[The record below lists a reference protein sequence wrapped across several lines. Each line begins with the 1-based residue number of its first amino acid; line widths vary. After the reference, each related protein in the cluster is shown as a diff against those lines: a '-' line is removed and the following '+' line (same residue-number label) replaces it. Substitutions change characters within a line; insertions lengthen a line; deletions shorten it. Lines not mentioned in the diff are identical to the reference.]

1 MSKKDAPKEA
11 APEKA
16 DVKADAK
23 DVKAEKAAP
32 KADQKPQQAPKADAV
47 PAEVQE
53 IVGRT
58 GSRGEAIQVRCKV
71 LEGRDASRVLRRNVR
86 GPVQIGDI
94 LMLRETEI
102 EARPLSKG
110 GRGN

>member
-1 MSKKDAPKEA
+1 MSKKEEAQTAPAE
-11 APEKA
+11 EKA
-16 DVKADAK
+16 KEQKAK
-23 DVKAEKAAP
+23 PEQPKAA
-32 KADQKPQQAPKADAV
+32 QQAPKQDAV

-71 LEGRDASRVLRRNVR
+71 LEGRDQNRVLRRNVR

-102 EARPLSKG
+102 EARPLNKG
-110 GRGN
+110 GRGA

>member
-1 MSKKDAPKEA
+1 MAKKEETKPEAPKEQ
-11 APEKA
+11 PKEQKA
-16 DVKADAK
+16 DTKASK
-23 DVKAEKAAP
+23 
-32 KADQKPQQAPKADAV
+32 QQAPQKADAV

-58 GSRGEAIQVRCKV
+58 GTRGEAIQVRCKV
-71 LEGRDASRVLRRNVR
+71 LEGRDANRVLRRNVR

-102 EARPLSKG
+102 EARPLSKA
-110 GRGN
+110 GRGS